1 MPDKLIHLLGSRKF
15 WASLLGLLSTLGIY
29 ANGNIDDTTLINAIL
44 VIVAV
49 FTGAT
54 AVEDGLRG
62 QAGKPADDESAE
74 ADLFWQRTKD

>member
-1 MPDKLIHLLGSRKF
+1 MPDKLIHLLASRKF
-15 WASLLGLLSTLGIY
+15 WASLIGLLGTLGVY
-29 ANGNIDDTTLINAIL
+29 ANGNVDDTTLINAIL

-62 QAGKPADDESAE
+62 QADTETTE
-74 ADLFWQRTKD
+74 EDLFWRKPEA

>member
-15 WASLLGLLSTLGIY
+15 WASVIGLLSTLGVY
-29 ANGNIDDTTLINAIL
+29 ANGNVDDTTLINAIL

-62 QAGKPADDESAE
+62 RTEVERTE
-74 ADLFWQRTKD
+74 ADLFWQNPES